1 MTTTFYQASNS
12 IGSIF
17 GILQL
22 ALYAYYSRIDNGLE
36 YCKHM
41 DVGKTTTKDSQHDG
55 PKVVDSELGLKGA
68 QNIIT

>member
-1 MTTTFYQASNS
+1 MTFYQASNS

-22 ALYAYYSRIDNGLE
+22 ALYAYYSRTDNDLE

-41 DVGKTTTKDSQHDG
+41 DIGKTTTKDLQHDG
-55 PKVVDSELGLKGA
+55 PKAIDSELGLKRD
-68 QNIIT
+68 QKIVT